1 MSCKSCHSTDQN
13 TFSAEI
19 CIHFPGLRDL
29 HRSPVLIFRPL
40 LVCSSCGFTE
50 FVISDAEMEQ
60 LMEAD
65 SANGSERS
73 YGT

>member
-13 TFSAEI
+13 TFPAEI
-19 CIHFPGLRDL
+19 CIHFPDLRDL
-29 HRSPVLIFRPL
+29 RRSPVLVFPPL
-40 LVCSSCGFTE
+40 VVCSNCGFTE
-50 FVISDAEMEQ
+50 FVIGDEEMKQ

-73 YGT
+73 